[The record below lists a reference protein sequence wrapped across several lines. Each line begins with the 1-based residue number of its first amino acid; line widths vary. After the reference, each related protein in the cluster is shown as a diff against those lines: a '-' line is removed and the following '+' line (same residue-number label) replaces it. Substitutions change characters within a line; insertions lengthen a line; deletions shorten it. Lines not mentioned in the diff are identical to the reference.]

1 MKTTTLFL
9 FFIAVSAF
17 AFGQETTTGNE
28 TTPDVHKNV
37 IKFLPVN
44 LLFNSTS
51 FEYERKFSAKSSFT
65 VGVGIPSSKPFISK
79 FYKGAKPTDISN
91 DLLSTMAIRAAYR
104 HYSGHHTQ
112 AAGFYFS
119 PYLKY
124 QTYTMSGKSSQTTSP
139 DFGNPILFTEEIK
152 VEGSTMSAGLQWG
165 VQFMIAKRVAIDFY
179 FFGIEAG
186 LANFDGKVTS
196 SESDP
201 TVMNEMKK
209 NVDDFISNMPS
220 FLGDKFTTSQTGS
233 TIGVKGSSVPY
244 PWYRGGISI
253 GFAF

>member
-1 MKTTTLFL
+1 MKTTVLFL
-9 FFIAVSAF
+9 LLSVLSLCAIA
-17 AFGQETTTGNE
+17 QEMSNVKDTI
-28 TTPDVHKNV
+28 PKVHKNV

-44 LLFNSTS
+44 LAFNSTS
-51 FEYERKFSAKSSFT
+51 FEYERKFSPRNSFIL
-65 VGVGIPSSKPFISK
+65 GVGIPSSKPFISK
-79 FYKGAKPTDISN
+79 FSGNSNPSDITD

-104 HYSGHHTQ
+104 HYTGHHTQ
-112 AAGFYFS
+112 AAGFYIS

-124 QTYTMSGKSSQTTSP
+124 QTYSMSGKSSQSTDLGINFSE
-139 DFGNPILFTEEIK
+139 DIK
-152 VEGSTMSAGLQWG
+152 VDGNTMSAGLQFG
-165 VQFMIAKRVAIDFY
+165 AQLMIAKRVCIDFY

-196 SESDP
+196 SNSDP
-201 TVMNEMKK
+201 TVLNEMKK
-209 NVDDFISNMPS
+209 NVDDFISNLPT

-233 TIGVKGSSVPY
+233 TIGLKGSSVPF